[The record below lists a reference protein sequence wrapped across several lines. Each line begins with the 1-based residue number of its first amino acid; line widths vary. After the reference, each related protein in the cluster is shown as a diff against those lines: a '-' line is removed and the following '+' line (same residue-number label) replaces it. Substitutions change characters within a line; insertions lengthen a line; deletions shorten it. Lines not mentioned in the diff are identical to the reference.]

1 MTDAKQFFRI
11 LALSNFLL
19 YFGFEIWQDTFNNFA
34 VELLGVSASQIGL
47 LQSLREIP
55 GLMGFAMAFL
65 VLWLSEMRVMGLSIL
80 LLGVGLVVAGQAHG
94 LGVLIAGTMVAS
106 TGFHFFY
113 PSNASLVLMGTD
125 QQEGPKMLGRLR
137 GVSAS
142 AAVLATLAVY
152 VLVKGL
158 QVGPVNV
165 PALGYRGL
173 LGVTGV
179 LVIAGSFLALRNG
192 RRHRVQQQKRKIVLR
207 REYWLYYLLTFL
219 MGCRR
224 HIFTTFAIF
233 LLVQVHHI
241 DVRVT
246 ATLFLVNNL
255 VNTYTGAQFGRLVA
269 RFGERKVLTW
279 NFIGL
284 ILVFLGYAF
293 IPFLP
298 ALYVLFVLDNVFFG
312 FSLAVDSYFQKIAR
326 APDEITGSVSI
337 AQTINH
343 IAALVVP
350 ILGGILW
357 EKVAPAATFLAGVAV
372 VVVALAVVQLI
383 RTEPLPAVARA
394 AGEEFPAVE

>member
-1 MTDAKQFFRI
+1 MPDAKRLFRV

-19 YFGFEIWQDTFNNFA
+19 YFGFEVWQDTFNNFA

-47 LQSLREIP
+47 LQSLREVP
-55 GLMGFAMAFL
+55 GLMGFVMAFL
-65 VLWLSEMRVMGLSIL
+65 VLWLSEMRVMGVSVL

-94 LGVLIAGTMVAS
+94 LGVLIAGTMVTS

-125 QQEGPKMLGRLR
+125 SQEGPKMLGRLR
-137 GVSAS
+137 GVSAA
-142 AAVLATLAVY
+142 AAVLATLSVY
-152 VLVKGL
+152 ALVKGL
-158 QVGPVNV
+158 HIGPLDI
-165 PALGYRGL
+165 PAWGYRKL
-173 LGVTGV
+173 LVATGV
-179 LVIAGSFLALRNG
+179 LVSLGSLLALRNG
-192 RRHRVQQQKRKIVLR
+192 RRHEARRQKRKIVLR

-219 MGCRR
+219 MGSRR

-233 LLVQVHHI
+233 LLVQVHQI

-255 VNTYTGAQFGRLVA
+255 VNTYTGAQFGKLVA

-284 ILVFLGYAF
+284 VLVFLGYAF
-293 IPFLP
+293 IPYLP
-298 ALYVLFVLDNVFFG
+298 VLYVLFVLDNVFYG

-326 APDEITGSVSI
+326 SSEEITGNVSL

-343 IAALVVP
+343 ISALVVP

-357 EKVAPAATFLAGVAV
+357 ERVSPSATFLAGVV
-372 VVVALAVVQLI
+372 IVVVAVGVVQWI
-383 RTEPLPAVARA
+383 RTDPVPEAVPA
-394 AGEEFPAVE
+394 AGN

>member
-1 MTDAKQFFRI
+1 MPDARRLFRV

-34 VELLGVSASQIGL
+34 VEMLGVSATQIGL

-55 GLMGFAMAFL
+55 GLMGFVMAFL
-65 VLWLSEMRVMGLSIL
+65 VLWLSEMRVMGLSVL

-94 LGVLIAGTMVAS
+94 LGVLIAGTMVTS

-113 PSNASLVLMGTD
+113 PSSASLVLMGTD
-125 QQEGPKMLGRLR
+125 SQEGPKMLGRLR
-137 GVSAS
+137 GVSAA

-158 QVGPVNV
+158 HVGPVDI
-165 PALGYRGL
+165 PAWGYRKL
-173 LGVTGV
+173 LVVTGV
-179 LVIAGSFLALRNG
+179 LVTAGSLLALRNG
-192 RRHRVQQQKRKIVLR
+192 RRHETQRQKRKIVLR

-219 MGCRR
+219 MGSRR

-233 LLVQVHHI
+233 LLVQVHQI

-246 ATLFLVNNL
+246 ATLFLANNL
-255 VNTYTGAQFGRLVA
+255 VNTYTGAQFGKLVA

-284 ILVFLGYAF
+284 IVVFLGYAF
-293 IPFLP
+293 IPYLP
-298 ALYVLFVLDNVFFG
+298 VLYVLFVLDNVFFG
-312 FSLAVDSYFQKIAR
+312 FSLAVDSYFQKIAQS
-326 APDEITGSVSI
+326 PDEITGSVSI

-343 IAALVVP
+343 ISALVVP

-357 EKVAPAATFLAGVAV
+357 ERVSPSATFLAGVV
-372 VVVALAVVQLI
+372 IVVVALGAVQLI
-383 RTEPLPAVARA
+383 RTDPVPVVAPAE
-394 AGEEFPAVE
+394 GN